1 MEPERGDIFGPGSV
15 IDDIVPDPV
24 SNAAAGF
31 LDGWSNG
38 MASHAFGIQQWCNA
52 PGYDIGNKLSYI
64 GWRGLA
70 KGLLKLGIKDAIRA
84 FARHEERH
92 AFPKIRVGKD
102 GKVIP
107 PKKPPYKPSI
117 GDARQSQDRARSR
130 IQRQHDQAPGARRPG
145 ERPK

>member
-1 MEPERGDIFGPGSV
+1 MLNPQVGRWMQEDPIRTEAGDTNLYRDVHNNPTNLVDPSGLDPFGDIFGPGGV

-38 MASHAFGIQQWCNA
+38 MASHA
-52 PGYDIGNKLSYI
+52 
-64 GWRGLA
+64 
-70 KGLLKLGIKDAIRA
+70 
-84 FARHEERH
+84 
-92 AFPKIRVGKD
+92 
-102 GKVIP
+102 
-107 PKKPPYKPSI
+107 
-117 GDARQSQDRARSR
+117 ARSR